1 VKGRLDEVAVLNR
14 DMNGLA
20 VRELTG
26 QALAGGGHHGRRV
39 ILLVV
44 LVIIVVIVAVAITY
58 LVRSRRN
65 RTGTPSGRPDGD
77 Q

>member
-1 VKGRLDEVAVLNR
+1 MDEVAVFKR
-14 DMNGLA
+14 DMSGQA
-20 VRELTG
+20 VRDLAG
-26 QALAGGGHHGRRV
+26 QALASGGHHGRRI

-44 LVIIVVIVAVAITY
+44 LVIIVIIVVVALTY

-65 RTGTPSGRPDGD
+65 RTGTPTSRPGGD